1 MHTISFLWLWTEVPD
16 SKPGFWGVIPA
27 SFCRWAN
34 SCRMCASRSAIGFN
48 VPVATARASLQSW
61 TSWSEWS
68 WRPWMASFTSSSSIS
83 SVSVWMCPST
93 MVHSHGWIMSSDS
106 VRAMSLSE
114 SFSTATRMLSEL
126 ARLAKLPLDML
137 RPIPFPSSNM
147 DICDTSHT
155 VSGGLCPTSCLSCQK
170 SILPPLS
177 VQKRSFPPT
186 ITYPSI
192 IPCMTSNSFDGCI
205 SFDFFLE
212 GAASTPIRSD
222 LDLWIDWFRS
232 SPIFLS
238 AESCSGSSRCC
249 NFSQAVAAIFCRA
262 ASSSA
267 AVSLRSNSSWAVNR
281 CLRCIWNQSSPVPAG
296 LYFMR
301 GVKVWDAH
309 SGFPFSTSTSPSDL
323 SDLSER
329 SSLVSC
335 LMSSS
340 PS

>member
-93 MVHSHGWIMSSDS
+93 MVHSHGMITESSELLRVRAVSELSKLASDS
-106 VRAMSLSE
+106 VRSN
-114 SFSTATRMLSEL
+114 T
-126 ARLAKLPLDML
+126 
-137 RPIPFPSSNM
+137 FPSSYM

-222 LDLWIDWFRS
+222 LDL
-232 SPIFLS
+232 
-238 AESCSGSSRCC
+238 
-249 NFSQAVAAIFCRA
+249 
-262 ASSSA
+262 
-267 AVSLRSNSSWAVNR
+267 
-281 CLRCIWNQSSPVPAG
+281 
-296 LYFMR
+296 
-301 GVKVWDAH
+301 
-309 SGFPFSTSTSPSDL
+309 
-323 SDLSER
+323 
-329 SSLVSC
+329 
-335 LMSSS
+335 
-340 PS
+340 